1 VVRKTPFLHAVF
13 LLQTDLLPRQAR
25 DKYPKKLDNGALRRG
40 MYVIGTF
47 YAWGSASNSS
57 DLAYNS
63 APFFDRSG
71 TLMGVHNKNELC
83 VTLPHR
89 TVAYYTV
96 L

>member
-1 VVRKTPFLHAVF
+1 
-13 LLQTDLLPRQAR
+13 
-25 DKYPKKLDNGALRRG
+25 

-63 APFFDRSG
+63 APFFDRNG

-83 VTLPHR
+83 VTQP
-89 TVAYYTV
+89 YCTV
-96 L
+96 LYRTAPPPSLCI